1 MQSEHYRETIKDA
14 LKNLVAVNGQI
25 FNSIVPV
32 AMTGE
37 LKEWNDTVPVGEEC
51 EFSFDLF
58 KNCKDTNIQLLV
70 QLIEKVEQT
79 FQTMSNINNVNLDEE
94 EISS

>member
-1 MQSEHYRETIKDA
+1 MQSENYRETIKDA

-32 AMTGE
+32 AMLGE
-37 LKEWNDTVPVGEEC
+37 LKDWNDSVPVGEEYQ
-51 EFSFDLF
+51 FSFDLF
-58 KNCKDTNIQLLV
+58 KNCEDTNIQLLV
-70 QLIEKVEQT
+70 QLVEKVEEI
-79 FQTMSNINNVNLDEE
+79 FQTMVNINNINLDEE